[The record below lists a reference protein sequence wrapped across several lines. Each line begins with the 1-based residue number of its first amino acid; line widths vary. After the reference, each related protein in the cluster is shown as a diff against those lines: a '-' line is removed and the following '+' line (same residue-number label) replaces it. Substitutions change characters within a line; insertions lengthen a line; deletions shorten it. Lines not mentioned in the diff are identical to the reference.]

1 MKKFV
6 AAGAVLF
13 VLPLG
18 SADAMLRFCS
28 QPMAPSLGYISKPS
42 KPYCAATRTC
52 SEWEV
57 SSYKSEVESYFR
69 KLRRYAE
76 EVDTY
81 YTEAGAYVKCM
92 ADLD

>member
-1 MKKFV
+1 MKKLV
-6 AAGAVLF
+6 LAGTLLF

-18 SADAMLRFCS
+18 AADAMLRYCS
-28 QPMAPSLGYISKPS
+28 QPMAPSLGFISKPS

-52 SEWEV
+52 SDWDV
-57 SSYKSEVESYFR
+57 SSYKSDVEQYFR
-69 KLRRYAE
+69 KLKRYAE

-81 YTEAGAYVKCM
+81 YVEAGDYVKCM